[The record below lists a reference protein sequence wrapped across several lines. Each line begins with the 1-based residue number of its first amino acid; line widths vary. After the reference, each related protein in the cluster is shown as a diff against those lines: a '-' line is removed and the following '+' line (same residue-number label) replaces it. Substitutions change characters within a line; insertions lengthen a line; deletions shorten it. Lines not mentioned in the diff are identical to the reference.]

1 MLLSLFKALGCNI
14 DNMSV
19 KSRNNIFLAIGSVA
33 IIASSGMGVYALY
46 SSTQNSTNSGGS
58 STAQLTT
65 PGSSSS
71 GSTTTDTSST
81 NMTGVSSS
89 SASTNGYK
97 DGTYTASANYSVP
110 HGYQNS
116 ISVSI
121 TVSNGSITAA
131 SATHSTSDRESAEYT
146 DVFDSSLSSKVVGQ
160 SLSGASFSRIGGA
173 SLTTDGFQTA
183 LETVMNEAA
192 A

>member
-1 MLLSLFKALGCNI
+1 MFLSSFKALGCNI
-14 DNMSV
+14 DNMSM
-19 KSRNNIFLAIGSVA
+19 KTRNNIFLAIGSIA
-33 IIASSGMGVYALY
+33 IIAASGVGVYALY
-46 SSTQNSTNSGGS
+46 SSAQTGTSNSGLTTQSTTNS
-58 STAQLTT
+58 ST
-65 PGSSSS
+65 S
-71 GSTTTDTSST
+71 GSTTGGTTSNSTTNSTSST
-81 NMTGVSSS
+81 
-89 SASTNGYK
+89 SASNYK